1 MTILIYFVL
10 MLFGALF
17 WIGAAFHSEKYGKY
31 WVMFTLL
38 WPVGLIVLTLYGL
51 KQAFDLVEDIF
62 SS

>member
-1 MTILIYFVL
+1 